1 MHCAIIVTHI
11 PESPISNG
19 ARSHP
24 MKKYIV
30 LITTVIETVIV
41 TPALANADL
50 AKQRGCLSCHA
61 VDRKLVGP
69 SFQAVA
75 QKYAGSPAMEEILA
89 ERVKGGTKGTWG
101 PVPMPP
107 NNRVSI
113 SDIKTIVTWI
123 LAGAPVTAT
132 ATTESRAVTSAT
144 ENAESKPAQSTSEN
158 ATDTVTSAG
167 KRSRSIQTGSCTP
180 HYKYYQDQCLN
191 CAIEAYEIKE
201 IEASLEQWFIFQDP
215 PGTKLQGGVPIPK
228 LSLPHPIRNSDVDR
242 LNEQDWVLIKE
253 TLKKA
258 SAAADS
264 ERPPCKEYRGQI
276 RMEYCMRAQK
286 LSDKAADE
294 VIDCYLKQAS
304 TRKVPD
310 SVIPKP
316 SSQIGKTS
324 LSDSVQPNEVTK
336 AEKQAWQTKM
346 QENGWSPASGKKNA
360 SSTAPL
366 IDGKCVKHTQ
376 YGSGV
381 SDNVKRVFNGCGRP
395 VQVLGCYY
403 KPGNAAG
410 CRNGNQ
416 GWGVSSTIPPNGS
429 TIGVSHFDGPW
440 RVVFYVCDMSDASKV
455 CVLPKQIHVPEGN

>member
-30 LITTVIETVIV
+30 LIATVIEAVTA

-89 ERVKGGTKGTWG
+89 GRVKGGTKGAWG

-107 NNRVSI
+107 NSQVPI
-113 SDIKTIVTWI
+113 SDIKSIVTWI

-132 ATTESRAVTSAT
+132 ATTESHT
-144 ENAESKPAQSTSEN
+144 ETLVVQNPTPKPAQ
-158 ATDTVTSAG
+158 DC
-167 KRSRSIQTGSCTP
+167 Q
-180 HYKYYQDQCLN
+180 
-191 CAIEAYEIKE
+191 KE
-201 IEASLEQWFIFQDP
+201 IEALCRFSSFERTGSPYDRKYVDCMDLYKQLDSKPLYPEVSDAVGKLRKLEEHQRFQEEYWGRRIREASR
-215 PGTKLQGGVPIPK
+215 PGYGNRELLQLEGAAN
-228 LSLPHPIRNSDVDR
+228 LCSIRHHIVAA
-242 LNEQDWVLIKE
+242 QY
-253 TLKKA
+253 
-258 SAAADS
+258 AADNEIARQKS
-264 ERPPCKEYRGQI
+264 QTSLKE
-276 RMEYCMRAQK
+276 
-286 LSDKAADE
+286 
-294 VIDCYLKQAS
+294 
-304 TRKVPD
+304 
-310 SVIPKP
+310 
-316 SSQIGKTS
+316 KTS
-324 LSDSVQPNEVTK
+324 LPSSAQPNEVTK
-336 AEKQAWQTKM
+336 AEKQEWHANM
-346 QENGWSPASGKKNA
+346 RENGWSPVSRQDKASN
-360 SSTAPL
+360 SAPL

-440 RVVFYVCDMSDASKV
+440 RVVFYVCDMSDTSKL